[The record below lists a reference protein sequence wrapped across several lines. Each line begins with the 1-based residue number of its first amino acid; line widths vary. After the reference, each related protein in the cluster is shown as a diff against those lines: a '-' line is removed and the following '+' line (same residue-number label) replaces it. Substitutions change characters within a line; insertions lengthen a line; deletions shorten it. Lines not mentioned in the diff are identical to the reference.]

1 MFIMHQL
8 WRTWNIIVNKV
19 EFCNFSILFRSMMVV
34 KLANLV
40 SLKMEVC
47 RSAWIL
53 AFGQVAGRSLIIC
66 VIIYILCI
74 LYWKGA
80 FILLTVGATQLT
92 FSGHLVVWGAKTR
105 PAYLDPVLCTWSDWG
120 GQQQPWQDPVQN
132 ARVQKTSG
140 HANWYETRTSSLEF
154 VMTTKLNRSSF
165 WPWKT
170 SSETASRIA
179 LEPISFPTFCH
190 TIYGPSWQWQL
201 PFVTAVQPM
210 QHNSSLLSNLYFAGN
225 DHSSHV
231 WWIFG

>member
-1 MFIMHQL
+1 MHQL

-80 FILLTVGATQLT
+80 FILLTVGATQHNPTHIFWAPCSLRCENT
-92 FSGHLVVWGAKTR
+92 PSIFGSSALHMVRLRWSAATMAR
-105 PAYLDPVLCTWSDWG
+105 PCTKCSCPENFWSCQLIWDS
-120 GQQQPWQDPVQN
+120 D
-132 ARVQKTSG
+132 
-140 HANWYETRTSSLEF
+140 
-154 VMTTKLNRSSF
+154 
-165 WPWKT
+165 
-170 SSETASRIA
+170 
-179 LEPISFPTFCH
+179 LEPWVC
-190 TIYGPSWQWQL
+190 
-201 PFVTAVQPM
+201 
-210 QHNSSLLSNLYFAGN
+210 N
-225 DHSSHV
+225 DN
-231 WWIFG
+231 